1 MERHLTADYTIIMS
15 RTLKVTGNHV
25 MHDRSA
31 WFLRVIMSS
40 LHILCCLPSVKKQKH
55 DFRVCFVDRRL
66 LRWSSKN
73 SWRQGHT
80 KHKRS
85 TKVARSCSL
94 ITWRRK
100 HWMNLRKRKRWHK
113 LWKHTFYVKARKK
126 EFIQFINFMDLVLN
140 QFLFCAATCHRDIN
154 GLNSEIP
161 SRAG

>member
-15 RTLKVTGNHV
+15 RTLKVMGNHV
-25 MHDRSA
+25 MYDRSV

-55 DFRVCFVDRRL
+55 NFQICFVDRRL

-94 ITWRRK
+94 ITWKRK
-100 HWMNLRKRKRWHK
+100 HWTNLRKRKRWQK

-126 EFIQFINFMDLVLN
+126 EFIQCIIKHLLDSVFMMAEADNPYLHLDYSGYHKN
-140 QFLFCAATCHRDIN
+140 LIQ
-154 GLNSEIP
+154 
-161 SRAG
+161 